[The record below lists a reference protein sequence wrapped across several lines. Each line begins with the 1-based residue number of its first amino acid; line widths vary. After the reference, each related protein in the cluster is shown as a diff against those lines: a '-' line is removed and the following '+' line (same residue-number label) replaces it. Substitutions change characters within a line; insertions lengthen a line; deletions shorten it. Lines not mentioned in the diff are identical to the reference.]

1 MADFLYRADLLPRGD
16 VYTPY
21 DTGLARVRSVFT
33 LITVVNNNVKP
44 RINREFNP
52 KLPLGSAVLY
62 MWPIFHHLCDYFILA
77 FLRKRKRGGRMCW
90 VLFYI
95 YIYVFLHFLHLK
107 RTSPLGSAVEQRP
120 KTLVNATGN
129 LFPQQFRSMEKNKQ
143 KELRFSEVAKQ
154 ERPDEVHSGV

>member
-21 DTGLARVRSVFT
+21 DTGLARVGSVFT

-62 MWPIFHHLCDYFILA
+62 TWPIFHHLCDYFILA
-77 FLRKRKRGGRMCW
+77 FLRKRRRGGECAGFSFSFIYMFFFIFCILKEH
-90 VLFYI
+90 VL
-95 YIYVFLHFLHLK
+95 
-107 RTSPLGSAVEQRP
+107 LGQLLSR
-120 KTLVNATGN
+120 G
-129 LFPQQFRSMEKNKQ
+129 Q
-143 KELRFSEVAKQ
+143 KHWLMLQGICSLSN
-154 ERPDEVHSGV
+154 SGVWSKTSRRS